1 MGIVNVT
8 PDSFSGDG
16 HYTDPALA
24 IAHAQQL
31 LKEGADLLDVGAE
44 SSRPGA
50 QPVPQDLELE
60 RLLPVIKELVTWG
73 VPISVDTYK
82 PEVMQRMLDWGVDVI
97 NDIYALRWMSSPHGL
112 TGTQVVTQHPS
123 CGVSLM
129 HMQGEPQGMQLKP
142 MQGDVVGQVLSFLK
156 TRTEALLELGM
167 DPSRVVWDPGIG
179 FGKTAPQNFE
189 LLKSQS
195 ELLEGGFPLLVG
207 WSRKS
212 SLAAVM
218 GPVHEMAGEATS
230 EVHPRLAASLAAA
243 VLAAERGARVVRVH
257 DVRPTLDAL
266 KVWGAI
272 Q

>member
-8 PDSFSGDG
+8 PDSFSGVG
-16 HYTDPALA
+16 HHVDPSLA
-24 IAHAQQL
+24 ITHAHQL

-50 QPVPQDLELE
+50 QPVPQDLELQ

-73 VPISVDTYK
+73 VPISLDSYK
-82 PEVMQRMLDWGVDVI
+82 PEVMQRMLDLGVDII
-97 NDIYALRWMSSPHGL
+97 NDIYALRWTSGPQGL

-123 CGVSLM
+123 CGVCLM
-129 HMQGEPQGMQLKP
+129 HMQGEPQSMQLSP
-142 MQGDVVGQVLSFLK
+142 MQGDVVEQVLSFLK
-156 TRTEALLELGM
+156 TRTEALLALGM

-212 SLAAVM
+212 SLASVV
-218 GPVHEMAGEATS
+218 GPVHEMSGESTDG
-230 EVHPRLAASLAAA
+230 VHPRLAASLAAA
-243 VLAAERGARVVRVH
+243 VLAAECGARVVRVH
-257 DVRPTLDAL
+257 DVRPTVEAL

>member
-8 PDSFSGDG
+8 PDSFSGVG
-16 HYTDPALA
+16 HHLDPSLA
-24 IAHAQQL
+24 ITHAHQL
-31 LKEGADLLDVGAE
+31 LKDGADLLDVGAE

-50 QPVPQDLELE
+50 QPVPQDLELQ

-73 VPISVDTYK
+73 VPISLDSYK
-82 PEVMQRMLDWGVDVI
+82 PDVMQRMLDLGVDII
-97 NDIYALRWMSSPHGL
+97 NDIYALRWTSGPQGL

-123 CGVSLM
+123 CGVCLM
-129 HMQGEPQGMQLKP
+129 HMQGEPQSMQLSP
-142 MQGDVVGQVLSFLK
+142 MQGNVVAQVLSFLK
-156 TRTEALLELGM
+156 TRTEALLALGM

-218 GPVHEMAGEATS
+218 GPVHEIAGEATRGL
-230 EVHPRLAASLAAA
+230 HPRLAASLAAA
-243 VLAAERGARVVRVH
+243 VLAAERGAQVVRVH
-257 DVRPTLDAL
+257 DVRPTVEAF